1 MINTGFKYNSE
12 NTKINYYKKHK
23 ILKDSIRLNLR
34 FKEPVLDKKI
44 LREINSIY
52 LKKNFLLKNF
62 IGFKE
67 FFYKLL

>member
-1 MINTGFKYNSE
+1 
-12 NTKINYYKKHK
+12 
-23 ILKDSIRLNLR
+23 

-67 FFYKLL
+67 FFYKLF